1 MTHKKVRKEE
11 LCNIS
16 SGYGP
21 GKRVKPIYSGIDV
34 QDKNGTGREVQD
46 EYGLRK

>member
-11 LCNIS
+11 LRNIS

-21 GKRVKPIYSGIDV
+21 GKRVKPTHSGSDV
-34 QDKNGTGREVQD
+34 KDENGTGLEVQD
-46 EYGLRK
+46 EYGLGK